1 MSIELQDD
9 GKNVKL
15 TGDDLEAYLKTR
27 FPEFNL
33 KPFVK
38 YAIGEAE
45 THSLLHSDDEQEG
58 DSI

>member
-1 MSIELQDD
+1 
-9 GKNVKL
+9 
-15 TGDDLEAYLKTR
+15 LEAYLKTR